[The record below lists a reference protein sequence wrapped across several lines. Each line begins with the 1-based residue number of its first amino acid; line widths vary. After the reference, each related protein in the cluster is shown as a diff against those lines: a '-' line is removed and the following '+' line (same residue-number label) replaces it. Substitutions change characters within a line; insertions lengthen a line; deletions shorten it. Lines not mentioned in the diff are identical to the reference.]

1 MKYAE
6 FPIKKTVNE
15 GRIYEETLDI
25 EHFPRLK
32 EAVYSVD
39 SPFHFRI
46 QGDINAAGQK
56 EIKGSVAVDVSMI
69 CQRCLEPFQIRFD
82 LPVHWIPVKDEADQ
96 ELIGDDEAILLVE
109 DDEINLLE
117 LLEDEVL
124 LSLPLVPKH
133 DESEACE
140 GKDYLDKLKP
150 QEEVRQPFAELAE
163 LLKK

>member
-15 GRIYEETLDI
+15 GRIYEEEL
-25 EHFPRLK
+25 EAKHFSRLK
-32 EAVYSVD
+32 ETVYSVD
-39 SPFHFRI
+39 SPIHFHV
-46 QGDINAAGQK
+46 QGGINAVGQK
-56 EIKGSVAVDVSMI
+56 EITGNVAVDISMI
-69 CQRCLEPFQIRFD
+69 CQRCLEPFQIKFD
-82 LPVHWIPVKDEADQ
+82 LPIHWIPVEDESDQ
-96 ELIGDDEAILLVE
+96 EFIGDEEAVLLVE

-133 DESEACE
+133 NEGEACE
-140 GKDYLDKLKP
+140 GKDYLEKLKP
-150 QEEVRQPFAELAE
+150 QEEVRQPFAELAG

>member
-6 FPIKKTVNE
+6 FPLKKTVNE
-15 GRIYEETLDI
+15 GRVYEDSLSG

-32 EAVYSVD
+32 EAVHSVD

-46 QGDINAAGQK
+46 QGDTNRLGQK
-56 EIKGSVAVDVSMI
+56 EVKGDVSVEVSMI
-69 CQRCLEPFQIRFD
+69 CQRCLEPFKTTID
-82 LPVHWIPVKDEADQ
+82 LPIHWIPVKDESDQ
-96 ELIGDDEAILLVE
+96 ESIGDDDALLVI
-109 DDEINLLE
+109 DGDEVNLLE

-133 DESEACE
+133 DQDDNCE
-140 GKDYLDKLKP
+140 GKNYLEKLKP
-150 QEEVRQPFAELAE
+150 QEEKKQPFAELAE